1 MAYKE
6 PHFDKAGAKS
16 FTEALGAANA
26 GQIKQRKPAGAKK
39 TPSKPSTGGKGKK

>member
-26 GQIKQRKPAGAKK
+26 GQLKRKPAGAKK
-39 TPSKPSTGGKGKK
+39 TPSKPSMGGKGKK